1 MARMGEIVK
10 PTTTNHH
17 MLGCNSRTCH
27 FARMTLRISSI
38 CLKAY
43 PTPPPT
49 TQPPW
54 DTLYSDVAQWLEPP
68 SYRGRPEFNFS
79 ASPSTMPIS
88 QEVKAIDFDSIIL
101 VFESRMGI
109 QGLRPLNY
117 SPAYESL
124 KRSFMNFD
132 MRQQWRIW
140 RNSPT
145 GRRQGTQNAHS
156 FSSNL
161 NCATTSSAASRQKL

>member
-1 MARMGEIVK
+1 MARMDELDK
-10 PTTTNHH
+10 STTTNHH

-49 TQPPW
+49 TKPPW
-54 DTLYSDVAQWLEPP
+54 DTLYSDVTQWLEPP
-68 SYRGRPEFNFS
+68 SYRGRPEFDFS
-79 ASPSTMPIS
+79 ASPPTMPIS

-132 MRQQWRIW
+132 MRQQWRI
-140 RNSPT
+140 
-145 GRRQGTQNAHS
+145 
-156 FSSNL
+156 
-161 NCATTSSAASRQKL
+161 CSRTPKGE

>member
-27 FARMTLRISSI
+27 PSNYALSNGAKLALDRIARMTLRISSI

-49 TQPPW
+49 TKPPW

-68 SYRGRPEFNFS
+68 SYRGRPEFDFS
-79 ASPSTMPIS
+79 ASLPTMPIS

-117 SPAYESL
+117 SPAYELL

-132 MRQQWRIW
+132 MRQ
-140 RNSPT
+140 
-145 GRRQGTQNAHS
+145 
-156 FSSNL
+156 
-161 NCATTSSAASRQKL
+161 

>member
-1 MARMGEIVK
+1 MARMDELDK
-10 PTTTNHH
+10 STTTNHH

-43 PTPPPT
+43 PTPPT
-49 TQPPW
+49 TKPPW

-68 SYRGRPEFNFS
+68 SYKGRPEFDFS
-79 ASPSTMPIS
+79 ASLPTMPIS

-109 QGLRPLNY
+109 QGLRPLNF

-140 RNSPT
+140 RSSPI
-145 GRRQGTQNAHS
+145 GRRHSTQNADS
-156 FSSNL
+156 FGSSPK
-161 NCATTSSAASRQKL
+161 CATTSSTASRQKL